1 MVLSVAI
8 SAEAEVALRTKAAA
22 AGVDMETYAAAL
34 IEQTTRSPLSL
45 KEISGPVADDFS
57 KSGMTED
64 ELSDLLEVA
73 KHKMRAE

>member
-1 MVLSVAI
+1 
-8 SAEAEVALRTKAAA
+8 
-22 AGVDMETYAAAL
+22 METYAAAL

-73 KHKMRAE
+73 KHKMRAEKRRRQVS